1 MADCYKNGH
10 FSIREVTDLE
20 TFRSLRE
27 QWNSLAEQQVDEV
40 PFLCHEW
47 FELWLKHF
55 LGQDRLHILLLH
67 RDDKLVAIVPLY
79 ISNTRFKSVPVKM
92 LSLIGNAYSP
102 LRDIISGNADGACR
116 FEYFHLI
123 IDYLTKH
130 QERWDILDV
139 GPFSEPAISG
149 SGVEGHASRKSLQT
163 MRQMCCENW
172 FLEGIAYSGDDYLA
186 SRSKNFRK
194 ELRKRMR
201 RLEEEGTVDI
211 HIVTHDD
218 NMDRL
223 MDDYY
228 GVYGSSWKQA
238 EHLGPNFHREL
249 AKLAARKGWLR
260 LGFIRVAG
268 VPRATSYAIAS
279 GKTGYILKSAYD
291 LEMKSFGLGTLMRI
305 EMIRSLIDND
315 GVTCIDLGPGEEAYK
330 QTFVSEM
337 RDLQS
342 VIVFNRGVKGTLL
355 AGLCN
360 NVLPAVRR
368 FGPLN
373 TIKKYLAARL
383 HS

>member
-1 MADCYKNGH
+1 MADCYRNGH
-10 FSIREVTDLE
+10 FSICEVTDIE
-20 TFRSLRE
+20 SFKSLRE
-27 QWNSLAEQQVDEV
+27 QWNSLAEQQVDKV

-55 LGQDRLHILLLH
+55 LGEGRLHILLLH
-67 RDDKLVAIVPLY
+67 CDDKLVAIAPLFVT
-79 ISNTRFKSVPVKM
+79 NTRFKSIPVRM

-102 LRDIISGNADGACR
+102 LRDIISGNVDGADR
-116 FEYFHLI
+116 SQYFQLI
-123 IDYLTKH
+123 IVYLSAH
-130 QERWDILDV
+130 QDRWDILDF
-139 GPFSEPAISG
+139 GPFSEPAITG
-149 SGVEGHASRKSLQT
+149 CGIEGNASRNSLHT
-163 MRQMCCENW
+163 MRQVCCENW
-172 FLEGIAYSGDDYLA
+172 FLDGITYSSDDYLA

-194 ELRKRMR
+194 ELRKRIR
-201 RLEEEGTVDI
+201 KLEEEGTVDI
-211 HIVTHDD
+211 QIVTHDD

-238 EHLGPNFHREL
+238 EHLGPNFHRDL
-249 AKLAARKGWLR
+249 AGLAARKGWLR

-291 LEMKSFGLGTLMRI
+291 LGMKSFGLGTMMRI

-330 QTFVSEM
+330 HTFVSEM
-337 RDLQS
+337 RNLQS
-342 VIVFNRGVKGTLL
+342 VIVFNRGVKGALL

-360 NVLPAVRR
+360 SVLPAVRR

-373 TIKKYLAARL
+373 TIKKYLSARL
-383 HS
+383 QS